1 LRIEWS
7 ETAQET
13 ARRFMRDQAGMR
25 AVSAAVAALAAD
37 PAPPEAFVRGEY
49 CRLRAGDYRVQYRV
63 RGDLITIVRVDSVI

>member
-25 AVSAAVAALAAD
+25 AVSAAVAALAD

-49 CRLRAGDYRVQYRV
+49 CRLRAGDYRVRYRV
-63 RGDLITIVRVDSVI
+63 RGDLITIVRVDRVI